1 MNFFERQAAARRAS
15 TRLVVLFALAVA
27 GIVAAVNLAAWMVV
41 PTWRMLAFA
50 TGVTLITILFGSLYR
65 IASLGSGGEPIAQQ
79 LGGTRVAED
88 TSDPALR
95 RLRNVVEEIA
105 IASGV
110 PVPKVYVLDHEA
122 GINAFAAGYSP
133 ADAVVAVTRGALDRL
148 NRDELQGVI
157 AHEFSHILNGDMRL
171 NIRLIGVLFG
181 ILMIGLIGR
190 KILEHGRFGGRAKN
204 VGVILIAAMV
214 ALAIGYIGLFCGR
227 MIKAGVSRTR
237 ERLADASAV
246 QFTRQTQGLAGA
258 LKKIGGLED
267 GSRLNQRADAEEV
280 SHMLF
285 GDGIGFSG
293 LFATHPP
300 LLERIRELEPSFAG
314 EQLERLR
321 KGWQAAPPNGMQEDI
336 VMGLDGDSGSRLPA
350 AGQELAVTPPMV
362 AAQVAMPAA
371 DDYKRADSIVGA
383 IPDALRDL
391 ASQRDTVMPLLL
403 GMLLADDETVLAL
416 QHVEISTRLGQD
428 TAAQAIRI
436 HQQLTADLHPMLR
449 LPLAAL
455 AFPVLRMRPRPQ
467 LETFLDTVHA
477 AVHADGDV
485 SLFEYCLGRLL
496 TVQVRESLDPARYA
510 RFGRRKPGNVRTEFA
525 TLLSVVAQAGHN
537 DEASAKRAYLAGL
550 QRVLPRDHLPYA
562 PPANGVLALDEVW
575 APLDAL
581 DPLAKQ
587 AMVEAVTAA
596 VSHDGRVSVA
606 EAELL
611 RTICGVLHC
620 PLPPMLECG

>member
-1 MNFFERQAAARRAS
+1 MNFFERQAASRRAS
-15 TRLVVLFALAVA
+15 SRLVLLFALAVV

-50 TGVTLITILFGSLYR
+50 TGVTLVTILFGSLYR

-88 TSDPALR
+88 TRDPALR

-110 PVPKVYVLDHEA
+110 PVPKVYVLDQEA

-133 ADAVVAVTRGALDRL
+133 SDAVVAVTRGALDRL

-190 KILEHGRFGGRAKN
+190 KILEHGRFGGRRGN
-204 VGVILIAAMV
+204 VGALVLAALVAMV
-214 ALAIGYIGLFCGR
+214 IGYIGLFCGR
-227 MIKAGVSRTR
+227 MIKAGVSRSR

-246 QFTRQTQGLAGA
+246 QFTRQTHGLAGA
-258 LKKIGGLED
+258 LKKIGGLDE
-267 GSRLNQRADAEEV
+267 GSQLSHRSDAEEV

-285 GDGIGFSG
+285 GDGVGLSR

-300 LLERIRELEPSFAG
+300 LLERIQALEPRFDG
-314 EQLERLR
+314 KQLQRLQSR
-321 KGWQAAPPNGMQEDI
+321 WQASPPDGLQEDI
-336 VMGLDGDSGSRLPA
+336 ALGLDGHAGSRLPGA
-350 AGQELAVTPPMV
+350 TQQLRVDPPAV
-362 AAQVAMPAA
+362 AAQVAAPAA
-371 DDYKRADSIVGA
+371 DDYLRADSIVVA
-383 IPDALRDL
+383 IPDALREL
-391 ASQRDTVMPLLL
+391 ATGRGTVMPLMFALL
-403 GMLLADDETVLAL
+403 LSDSHGLAARQQT
-416 QHVEISTRLGQD
+416 EISTRLGEP
-428 TAAQAIRI
+428 TAAEAHRI
-436 HQQLTADLHPMLR
+436 HRQLITDLHPMLR

-455 AFPVLRMRPRPQ
+455 AFPLLRQHPRPQ
-467 LETFLDTVHA
+467 LDAFLDAVHA
-477 AVHADGDV
+477 VVHADGEV
-485 SLFEYCLGRLL
+485 SLFEYCLARLL
-496 TVQVRESLDPARYA
+496 HVQVREALDPARYA
-510 RFGRRKPGNVRTEFA
+510 RFGRRKPGSVRREFA
-525 TLLSVVAQAGHN
+525 TLLAVVAQAGHA
-537 DEASAKRAYLAGL
+537 DAASAQRAYLAGL

-562 PPANGVLALDEVW
+562 PPAEGVQALDVVW
-575 APLDAL
+575 EPLDAL

-587 AMVEAVTAA
+587 MLVEAITDAI
-596 VSHDGRVSVA
+596 SHDGRISVA
-606 EAELL
+606 ESELL

-620 PLPPMLECG
+620 PLPPVLER